1 MKLWKPSLAFLYKTS
16 ARTQS
21 KAFKASPPVVLA
33 SGFAVLILL
42 GTLALKLPFATV
54 VPITWLQAVFT
65 ATSAVTVTGL
75 VVADTGGDFTLFGTS
90 VIAVLIQLGGIGFM
104 TFAILAVSSLGGKI
118 SIQQRLLAKEA
129 MNQTSLMNIV
139 KTAKAVLILAVICE
153 LVAAIALTLLW
164 WPEMPLLK
172 AFGHGLF
179 YAISAFNNAGFGL
192 SPDSLIPYA
201 SNVPINL
208 IISCLFIVGGLGF
221 SVITNMYE
229 GRRWRNFSVY
239 TKSILITTLVIN
251 LVSMFVIY
259 GLEHNNP
266 QTLGGLSN
274 VGQWTAAWFQAVT
287 PRTAG
292 FNSVDIGALTDAS
305 AVYMLL
311 LMFIGGGS
319 MSTAGGIKLGTF
331 IILMLATYTFIRRRE
346 HVTLMERSIAQEAV
360 MKALAV
366 TMVTIAMLFI
376 GIFVLMILNNL
387 PFIDIAFEVLSA
399 SATVGL
405 SRGVTDQLT
414 PLSQCIIMLLM
425 FAGRVGPL
433 TLVYFLTTPNKR
445 RIRYPQTTIQVG

>member
-1 MKLWKPSLAFLYKTS
+1 
-16 ARTQS
+16 
-21 KAFKASPPVVLA
+21 
-33 SGFAVLILL
+33 
-42 GTLALKLPFATV
+42 
-54 VPITWLQAVFT
+54 
-65 ATSAVTVTGL
+65 
-75 VVADTGGDFTLFGTS
+75 
-90 VIAVLIQLGGIGFM
+90 
-104 TFAILAVSSLGGKI
+104 
-118 SIQQRLLAKEA
+118 
-129 MNQTSLMNIV
+129 
-139 KTAKAVLILAVICE
+139 
-153 LVAAIALTLLW
+153 
-164 WPEMPLLK
+164 
-172 AFGHGLF
+172 
-179 YAISAFNNAGFGL
+179 
-192 SPDSLIPYA
+192 
-201 SNVPINL
+201 
-208 IISCLFIVGGLGF
+208 
-221 SVITNMYE
+221 
-229 GRRWRNFSVY
+229 
-239 TKSILITTLVIN
+239 
-251 LVSMFVIY
+251 MFVIY

-311 LMFIGGGS
+311 LVFIGGGS

-376 GIFVLMILNNL
+376 GIFVLMILNKL